1 VSLDGLPQPL
11 ARASRVARA
20 GSGGSPE
27 TGGLVASLAARAVS
41 RVAELS
47 DRQLATL
54 IGGVLAF
61 IGGWPLLFVHLPP
74 YQDLPDHLATVGVLL
89 NPSRYPEFVS
99 NGWLKANSFLVS
111 LLFVLAKGIGLLAAG
126 RVVPVLVV
134 GATAFALPHFV
145 LSFTDRR
152 RLVVASL
159 FMAPMVH
166 HWWTIMGMLNF
177 SLGFALGLMLFVVLA
192 RQADKPSVP
201 RGFAIAG
208 LAALLWFV
216 HGLVLLFVGLLAV
229 VDVVARY
236 SRGEG
241 IAARLRR
248 GRAVLLPLAPMG
260 AVTLGTIFH
269 HRQFGHVDAVKFQ
282 PLIQAVFDLWAHWFL
297 ALSFLSA
304 AGLVNALLLLFFAL
318 RAARARV
325 PMFSFF
331 AVVVLAAFYFLLPIQ
346 VPGVGYLCERALPF
360 LWAWALVRVPDRL
373 PRWTSRLLL
382 ASSAAWSIGLG
393 ADLLRGGADLDDFIA
408 AAPEVPPGARLLALN
423 FESRGSATNTWCLV
437 HASGMYTV
445 LRGAHPLDLWAD
457 STSMPIMRTHAP
469 TSFVEDPVRI
479 REFQGVAHDPRRYCE
494 ALEQTGFS
502 DVDCAAR
509 WRETWREFWAEAAPR
524 YDYVLLWGATSE
536 LRATVPAE
544 YQPRVARGALQLYA
558 RPEARELGASGVTAS
573 GPSPHS
579 APGPERRRDELERV
593 P

>member
-1 VSLDGLPQPL
+1 MSLDGLPQL
-11 ARASRVARA
+11 RARDGDTASSVEGGGEAGGFLSSLVARVV
-20 GSGGSPE
+20 
-27 TGGLVASLAARAVS
+27 T

-61 IGGWPLLFVHLPP
+61 VGGWPLLFVRLPP
-74 YQDLPDHLATVGVLL
+74 YQDLPDHLATVCVLL
-89 NPSRYPEFVS
+89 NPSSYPEFVS

-111 LLFVLAKGIGLLAAG
+111 LLFVLAKGIGLLSAG
-126 RVVPVLVV
+126 RVLPVLVV

-192 RQADKPSVP
+192 RQAERPSAA
-201 RGFAIAG
+201 RGVAIAG

-216 HGLVLLFVGLLAV
+216 HGLVLLFVGLLSV
-229 VDVVARY
+229 IDVVAR
-236 SRGEG
+236 SGPVFV
-241 IAARLRR
+241 RLRR
-248 GRAVLLPLAPMG
+248 ARDVLLPLAPMG
-260 AVTLGTIFH
+260 AITLGTIFH
-269 HRQFGHVDAVKFQ
+269 HRQFGHVDAVKYQ
-282 PLIQAVFDLWAHWFL
+282 PAIRAVFDLWAHWFL

-325 PMFSFF
+325 PMFSLS
-331 AVVVLAAFYFLLPIQ
+331 ALVVLAAFYFFLPIQ
-346 VPGVGYLCERALPF
+346 VPGVGYLCERAIPF
-360 LWAWALVRVPDRL
+360 LWAWALVRVPAQL

-382 ASSAAWSIGLG
+382 ASSAAWSLGLG
-393 ADLLRGGADLDDFIA
+393 ADLVRGGSDLDDFIA
-408 AAPEVPPGARLLALN
+408 AAPQVPPGARLLALN

-437 HASGMYTV
+437 HASGLYTV

-469 TSFVEDPVRI
+469 TTFVEDPVRI

-509 WRETWREFWAEAAPR
+509 WKETWREFWAEAAPR

-544 YQPRVARGALQLYA
+544 YLPQMSRGALQLYA
-558 RPEARELGASGVTAS
+558 RPEARDLGSSAVTAS
-573 GPSPHS
+573 RPSLPS
-579 APGPERRRDELERV
+579 AR
-593 P
+593 